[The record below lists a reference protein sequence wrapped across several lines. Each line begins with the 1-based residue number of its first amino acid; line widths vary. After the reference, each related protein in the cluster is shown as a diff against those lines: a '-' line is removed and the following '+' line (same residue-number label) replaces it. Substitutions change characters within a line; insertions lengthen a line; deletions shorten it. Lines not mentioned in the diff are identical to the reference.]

1 MKNFENKMKLGNLL
15 IPFATE
21 KDMKDMIINCKN
33 KIISNKDFFNWL
45 NGIVSVFTN
54 ENQLVLLNG
63 TPLNSKII
71 YIEKSNLKTLLF
83 LAKQYNIDF
92 ELMIDYSFF
101 NLDDLVVDKFVDDF
115 LKIYEY
121 FLF

>member
-21 KDMKDMIINCKN
+21 KNMKDMIIKCKN

-54 ENQLVLLNG
+54 ENELDLING
-63 TPLNSKII
+63 TPLISKII

-83 LAKQYNIDF
+83 LAKHYNMDF

-101 NLDDLVVDKFVDDF
+101 NLDDTQIDDF
-115 LKIYEY
+115 IIEFLEIYE
-121 FLF
+121 

>member
-1 MKNFENKMKLGNLL
+1 MKKFENKMKLGNLV

-63 TPLNSKII
+63 TSLKTKII
-71 YIEKSNLKTLLF
+71 YIEKSNLKPLLF
-83 LAKQYNIDF
+83 YVKQYNIDF

-115 LKIYEY
+115 LKIYE
-121 FLF
+121 

>member
-54 ENQLVLLNG
+54 ENQLNLING
-63 TPLNSKII
+63 TPFNSKII
-71 YIEKSNLKTLLF
+71 YIEKSNLKTLLIEG
-83 LAKQYNIDF
+83 K
-92 ELMIDYSFF
+92 
-101 NLDDLVVDKFVDDF
+101 
-115 LKIYEY
+115 
-121 FLF
+121 

>member
-1 MKNFENKMKLGNLL
+1 MKKFENKMKLGNLI

-21 KDMKDMIINCKN
+21 KNMKDMIIKCKN

-45 NGIVSVFTN
+45 NGIVSLSIN
-54 ENQLVLLNG
+54 QNQLNLING
-63 TPLNSKII
+63 ISLKTKII

-83 LAKQYNIDF
+83 LAKHYNIDF

-101 NLDDLVVDKFVDDF
+101 NLNDLELNKFVDDF
-115 LKIYEY
+115 LKIYE
-121 FLF
+121 

>member
-45 NGIVSVFTN
+45 NGLVSVFTN

>member
-1 MKNFENKMKLGNLL
+1 MKKFENKMKLGNLL

-21 KDMKDMIINCKN
+21 KNMKDMIVKCKN

-45 NGIVSVFTN
+45 NGIVSVFTDEN
-54 ENQLVLLNG
+54 ELDLING

-71 YIEKSNLKTLLF
+71 YIEKSNLKPLLF
-83 LAKQYNIDF
+83 YAKQYNMDF

-101 NLDDLVVDKFVDDF
+101 NLDDLEIDKFVDDF
-115 LKIYEY
+115 LKIYE
-121 FLF
+121 

>member
-21 KDMKDMIINCKN
+21 KDMKDMIVNCKN

-45 NGIVSVFTN
+45 NGIVSLSIN
-54 ENQLVLLNG
+54 QNQLNLING
-63 TPLNSKII
+63 TPFNSKII
-71 YIEKSNLKTLLF
+71 YIEKSNLKTLLIEG
-83 LAKQYNIDF
+83 KQENIEF

-101 NLDDLVVDKFVDDF
+101 YLNDTQIDDF
-115 LKIYEY
+115 VIKFLQIYE
-121 FLF
+121 

>member
-21 KDMKDMIINCKN
+21 KNMKDMIEDCKN

-63 TPLNSKII
+63 TPFNSKII
-71 YIEKSNLKTLLF
+71 YIEKSYLKPLLF
-83 LAKQYNIDF
+83 LAKHYNMDF

-101 NLDDLVVDKFVDDF
+101 NLNDLEVDKFVNNF
-115 LKIYEY
+115 LEIYE
-121 FLF
+121 

>member
-1 MKNFENKMKLGNLL
+1 MKKFENKMKLGNLL

-21 KDMKDMIINCKN
+21 KDMKDMIIKCKN
-33 KIISNKDFFNWL
+33 KIISNKEFFNWL
-45 NGIVSVFTN
+45 NGIVSVSTN

-63 TPLNSKII
+63 TSLKTKII
-71 YIEKSNLKTLLF
+71 YIEKSNLKPLLF
-83 LAKQYNIDF
+83 LAKQYNMDF
-92 ELMIDYSFF
+92 QLMIDYSFF
-101 NLDDLVVDKFVDDF
+101 NLDALVVDKFVDDF

>member
-21 KDMKDMIINCKN
+21 KDMKDMIIKCKN
-33 KIISNKDFFNWL
+33 KIISNKEFFEWL
-45 NGIVSVFTN
+45 NGIVSVFTDEN
-54 ENQLVLLNG
+54 ELKLING
-63 TPLNSKII
+63 TPFNSKII

-83 LAKQYNIDF
+83 LAKHYNMDF

-101 NLDDLVVDKFVDDF
+101 NLNDTQIDNFVNEF
-115 LKIYEY
+115 LKIYE
-121 FLF
+121 

>member
-1 MKNFENKMKLGNLL
+1 MKKFENKMKLGNLL

-21 KDMKDMIINCKN
+21 KDMKDMIIKCKN
-33 KIISNKDFFNWL
+33 KIISNKEFFNWL
-45 NGIVSVFTN
+45 NGIVSVSTN

-63 TPLNSKII
+63 TSLKTKII
-71 YIEKSNLKTLLF
+71 YIEKSNLKPLLF
-83 LAKQYNIDF
+83 LAKQYNMDF
-92 ELMIDYSFF
+92 QLMIDYSFF

>member
-33 KIISNKDFFNWL
+33 KIISNKEFFEWL

-54 ENQLVLLNG
+54 ENQLKLING

-71 YIEKSNLKTLLF
+71 YIEKTNLNPLLIEG
-83 LAKQYNIDF
+83 KQENIEF
-92 ELMIDYSFF
+92 ELMNDYSFYNNEVF
-101 NLDDLVVDKFVDDF
+101 RRCK
-115 LKIYEY
+115 
-121 FLF
+121 

>member
-1 MKNFENKMKLGNLL
+1 MKKFKNKMKLGNLV

-21 KDMKDMIINCKN
+21 KNMKDMIIKCKN

-63 TPLNSKII
+63 TSLKTKII
-71 YIEKSNLKTLLF
+71 YIEKSNLKPLLF
-83 LAKQYNIDF
+83 LAKQYNMDF
-92 ELMIDYSFF
+92 ELMIDYSFY
-101 NLDDLVVDKFVDDF
+101 NLDDLEVDKFVVDF
-115 LKIYEY
+115 LKIYE
-121 FLF
+121 

>member
-1 MKNFENKMKLGNLL
+1 MKKFENKMKLGNLV

-21 KDMKDMIINCKN
+21 KNMKDMIIKCKN

-63 TPLNSKII
+63 TSLKTKII

-83 LAKQYNIDF
+83 LAKQYNMDF

-115 LKIYEY
+115 LKIYE
-121 FLF
+121 